1 MHFSR
6 GAVMA
11 NDDYDEIDETAD
23 PVDNDDE
30 EDEGE
35 AEGDEPVAAAEGGG
49 SEAAAARTDID
60 TAESLTVSSKEA
72 IRRQLEEEMERF
84 LARGGK
90 VQEIPPDV
98 TADPPKKPE
107 SNYGSKPI

>member
-1 MHFSR
+1 
-6 GAVMA
+6 MA

-23 PVDNDDE
+23 PVDNDEE
-30 EDEGE
+30 EDEVD
-35 AEGDEPVAAAEGGG
+35 AEGDEPAAAAEGGG